1 MRYSASIERNDSLD
15 LAKLIR
21 SVGTGNFYLQIAD
34 IVGKALDNDR
44 TIVSRYSKYDRP
56 EVIVNNAV
64 TDEIL
69 DLYYDGLYWL
79 DALYSICRTVP
90 KADVITVMS
99 LGQQHLN
106 DEWVTGLLR
115 MAQVS
120 DEIALFL
127 PAAGET
133 TIVVSCVRQGSRFS
147 AEDVILLKDLLPLL
161 EAIHE
166 IHLDKIFSG
175 MLAGVYH
182 ERINNSPKGSAV
194 FNSKGDCVYFD
205 EYWQNAVE
213 QFDDYNLV
221 LNAILESME
230 GDLKIGQH
238 GIVHWGEFRP
248 AVPIIDLCK
257 IAIFERFAEAPVR
270 LSSNDLLVAFQKEHN
285 LTPREIDVVREV
297 VAGYP
302 NDLIA
307 SRLGIS
313 VGTVKNCRWRLYY
326 KLDITTERELF
337 CMFLDLILQRSQNQ
351 VFA

>member
-1 MRYSASIERNDSLD
+1 MIGKKDSLE
-15 LAKLIR
+15 LAKLTGA
-21 SVGTGNFYLQIAD
+21 VGTEHFYPQIAE
-34 IVGKALDNDR
+34 IVGKTLDNDR
-44 TIVSRYSKYDRP
+44 TIVSRYSRYDLP

-69 DLYYDGLYWL
+69 KLYYGGFYRL
-79 DALYSICRTVP
+79 DALYSVCRTVP
-90 KADVITVMS
+90 KAAVVTVMS
-99 LGQQHLN
+99 LGQPHLN

-120 DEIALFL
+120 DEIALLL

-133 TIVVSCVRQGSRFS
+133 TMVVSCVRPESRFS
-147 AEDVILLKDLLPLL
+147 TEEVALLGDLLPLL

-166 IHLDKIFSG
+166 IHLDQVFSR
-175 MLAGVYH
+175 MLVGVHH
-182 ERINNSPKGSAV
+182 ERMDSSPKGSAI
-194 FNSKGDCVYFD
+194 FNHQGDCVYSD
-205 EYWQNAVE
+205 EYWQNAVA
-213 QFDDYNLV
+213 QFDDYDRV
-221 LNAILESME
+221 LNAITENTE
-230 GDLKIGQH
+230 GDLEIGQL

-248 AVPIIDLCK
+248 AAPIINLCK

-270 LSSNDLLVAFQKEHN
+270 LSADDLLSAFQEEHH

-302 NDLIA
+302 NELIA
-307 SRLGIS
+307 ARLGIT

-337 CMFLDLILQRSQNQ
+337 CMFLNLILQLSQNQ
-351 VFA
+351 AST